1 MTISIGVKCLSW
13 TRRKGKGMDKSKF
26 NDRSEWRKFGII
38 LGIILTVIATI
49 LLIKAR
55 PSYIYFYGAGLFF
68 IVTALTVP
76 IVIKPVFI
84 LFLYIAH
91 VMGWVMTR
99 LILGILFYLVITP
112 MGLLGRLF
120 GKRFLDLKF
129 PGKQE
134 SYWIETDQLIRD
146 EGVNSYENQF

>member
-1 MTISIGVKCLSW
+1 M
-13 TRRKGKGMDKSKF
+13 RK
-26 NDRSEWRKFGII
+26 
-38 LGIILTVIATI
+38 
-49 LLIKAR
+49 LLLVA
-55 PSYIYFYGAGLFF
+55 
-68 IVTALTVP
+68 ALAAP
-76 IVIKPVFI
+76 IVVKPVFI

-112 MGLLGRLF
+112 IGLLGKLF

-129 PGKQE
+129 PGKHE
-134 SYWIETDQLIRD
+134 SYWIETDKLVRE